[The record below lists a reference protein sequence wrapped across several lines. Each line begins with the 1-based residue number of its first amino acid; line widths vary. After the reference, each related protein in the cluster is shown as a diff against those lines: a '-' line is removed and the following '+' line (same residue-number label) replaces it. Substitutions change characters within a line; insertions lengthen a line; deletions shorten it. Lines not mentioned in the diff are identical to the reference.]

1 MDEFDALIEQMSE
14 QAWENMRKAVETG
27 RWPDGRALKDGQ
39 RELCMQAVI
48 AWEARHLPEEA
59 RTGYLR
65 RADCGSDDAARP
77 VTLREKP
84 KGGEH
89 A

>member
-59 RTGYLR
+59 RTGYMR
-65 RADCGSDDAARP
+65 RADCDSQDAAQP
-77 VTLREKP
+77 VTLREDP
-84 KGGEH
+84 KGGKH